1 MALQLRTDHEV
12 AKMQIISSQPNTL
25 SQQNMNIQTQDQE
38 SKTQKP
44 VTRML
49 LHLSNSQILVIILSQ
64 LMKKI
69 KCLLMLI
76 IKQRQFIMSIQ
87 IWLLLIKEDERMDQI
102 TLQDLQIK
110 SKNTCILILC
120 RINFMGMERKIDAFF
135 WISKVLNTQMTLHW
149 HLRLYLNETH
159 CE

>member
-12 AKMQIISSQPNTL
+12 VKMLIISSQPNTL

-135 WISKVLNTQMTLHW
+135 
-149 HLRLYLNETH
+149 
-159 CE
+159 